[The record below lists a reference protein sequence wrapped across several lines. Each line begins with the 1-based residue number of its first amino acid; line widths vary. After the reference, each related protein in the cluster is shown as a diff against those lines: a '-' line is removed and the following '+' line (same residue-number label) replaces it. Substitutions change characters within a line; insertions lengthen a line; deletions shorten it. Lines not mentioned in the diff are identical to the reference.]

1 MFTKVKG
8 NFLISVDTRIMHLH
22 DSCHIPNIY
31 LYYCAR
37 SMQYHGTHT
46 TYMIHISILRTIFP
60 LRFFIE
66 AATKKLRRK
75 NSEESGTKRRF
86 PRFLKAKHNHCFNQ
100 QRISL

>member
-1 MFTKVKG
+1 
-8 NFLISVDTRIMHLH
+8 MHLH

-60 LRFFIE
+60 LHFFIE

-75 NSEESGTKRRF
+75 NNEESGTKRRF
-86 PRFLKAKHNHCFNQ
+86 PRFLKTKCNHYFNQ
-100 QRISL
+100 QRMSL